1 MPGAT
6 LSRWTMSYFAAACL
20 MLVAG
25 QGLMVAGYGFP
36 FADISAP
43 ETLVVVHLVA
53 IGWLSLL
60 MAGALLQFVPVLI
73 ARHVVG
79 GSFAAPALLLL
90 LGGLS
95 SLVGGFVALSGS
107 LDLPLALLPVG
118 GMMLVAGFGLFAGI
132 LAVTLL
138 SARPLSL
145 PARFVAT
152 GLCSLVGTVLIG
164 SAFTAA
170 LSGLAESPLFDRLV
184 ANGVELH
191 AILGLGGW
199 LSVTAVG
206 VSYRLFSMFLLAPEV
221 ERSTGR
227 AVWWGASL
235 AVGLV
240 AVAVFFVLSGF
251 FGAALLFAA
260 ALLLTLVAVMLYG
273 ADILLI
279 YRRRKRKQAELNI
292 RASFAALGLFAL
304 SILFLNLPAFRAGDM
319 VAAVVYLFVFGW
331 LTGLGLAQLYKIVA
345 FLTWLEAYGPVLG
358 RAPVPRVQDLVDE
371 RHAFI
376 LFRIYYGAV
385 VVATLS
391 LAAGTSDFFR
401 MAVAAQLFATLCLIR
416 EFIRARRLS
425 IVPAALLAPAG
436 MVRPHL
442 FLPLSAFQGDK

>member
-25 QGLMVAGYGFP
+25 QGLMVAGYGYP

-43 ETLVVVHLVA
+43 ETLVVVHLIA

-73 ARHVVG
+73 ARPVVG
-79 GSFAAPALLLL
+79 ARFAAPALLLL
-90 LGGLS
+90 LGGLGC
-95 SLVGGFVALSGS
+95 LLAGFVALSGAN
-107 LDLPLALLPVG
+107 LPLALLPVG
-118 GMMLVAGFGLFAGI
+118 GLMLLAGFGLFAGI

-138 SARPLSL
+138 SARPLPL

-152 GLCSLVGTVLIG
+152 GLAALVCAALIG
-164 SAFTAA
+164 SAFTAV
-170 LSGLAESPLFDRLV
+170 LSSFTESPLLDRLV
-184 ANGVELH
+184 ADGVELH
-191 AILGLGGW
+191 AALGLGGW
-199 LSVTAVG
+199 LSATAVG

-221 ERSTGR
+221 ERSTSR
-227 AVWWGASL
+227 AAWWGASL

-240 AVAVFFVLSGF
+240 VVAVVLVLSGI

-260 ALLLTLVAVMLYG
+260 ALLLTLMAVMLYG
-273 ADILLI
+273 VDVLHI
-279 YRRRKRKQAELNI
+279 YRGRKRKQAELNI
-292 RASFAALGLFAL
+292 RASFAALGLLAL
-304 SILFLNLPAFRAGDM
+304 SILFLNVPTLRTGDM

-391 LAAGTSDFFR
+391 LAAGATGFFR
-401 MAVAAQLFATLCLIR
+401 MTAAAQLFATLCLIR

-425 IVPAALLAPAG
+425 VVPATLRAPAG
-436 MVRPHL
+436 MVRPRL

>member
-25 QGLMVAGYGFP
+25 QGLMVAGYGYP
-36 FADISAP
+36 FVDISAP
-43 ETLVVVHLVA
+43 ETLVVVHLIA

-73 ARHVVG
+73 ARPVVG
-79 GSFAAPALLLL
+79 AHFAGPALLLL
-90 LGGLS
+90 LGGLGC
-95 SLVGGFVALSGS
+95 LLGGFVALSGA
-107 LDLPLALLPVG
+107 LDLPLALLPIG
-118 GMMLVAGFGLFAGI
+118 GVMLLAGFGLFAGM

-138 SARPLSL
+138 FARPLPL

-152 GLCSLVGTVLIG
+152 GLTALVGAVLIG
-164 SAFTAA
+164 SAFTVA
-170 LSGLAESPLFDRLV
+170 LSGLAESSLLDRLV
-184 ANGVELH
+184 ADGVALH
-191 AILGLGGW
+191 AALGLGGW
-199 LSVTAVG
+199 LSATAVG

-221 ERSTGR
+221 ERSTSR
-227 AVWWGASL
+227 AAWWGTSL

-240 AVAVFFVLSGF
+240 VVAVVFVLSGI

-260 ALLLTLVAVMLYG
+260 ALLLTLVAIMLYG
-273 ADILLI
+273 ADILHI
-279 YRRRKRKQAELNI
+279 YRGRKRKQAELNI
-292 RASFAALGLFAL
+292 RASFAAFGLFTL
-304 SILFLNLPAFRAGDM
+304 SILLLNVPALRSGDM

-345 FLTWLEAYGPVLG
+345 FLTWLEAYGPILG

-371 RHAFI
+371 RHALI
-376 LFRIYYGAV
+376 LFRLYYGAV
-385 VVATLS
+385 VVATMS
-391 LAAGTSDFFR
+391 LAAGTTGLFR
-401 MAVAAQLFATLCLIR
+401 MAVAAQLLATICLIR

-425 IVPAALLAPAG
+425 IVPAALRAPAG